1 MAARGIV
8 LDIYSSQTVAL
19 CSDMGAGIRG
29 SIVGVATIEASWAL
43 LWCHLGIIPSC
54 HMVDKRCQNPGYS
67 T

>member
-1 MAARGIV
+1 MVGIV
-8 LDIYSSQTVAL
+8 LDIYSYQIIAL
-19 CSDMGAGIRG
+19 CSDMGAGICG